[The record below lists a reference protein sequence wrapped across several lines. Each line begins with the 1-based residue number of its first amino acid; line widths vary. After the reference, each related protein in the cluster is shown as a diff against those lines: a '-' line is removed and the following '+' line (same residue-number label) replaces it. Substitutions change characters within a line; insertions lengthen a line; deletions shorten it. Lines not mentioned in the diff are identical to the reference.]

1 MDASHPVPFL
11 KWAGGKGQ
19 LLGQMTGFFPGGF
32 KTYYE
37 PFLGGGA
44 LFFCLLPTHAVLSD
58 SNPELIQVY
67 KSVRDDPDGLM
78 AELDEHRGHALS
90 EAYFYKVRRQNPHS
104 LSPLERAAR
113 TVFLNKTCFNG
124 LYRVNSRGEFNV
136 PFGRYSNPA
145 LYVEAN
151 IRSASDAL
159 KGAELLIA
167 DFREVCK
174 RPRKGDF
181 VYFDPPYQPLT
192 RTAAFTDYTREGF
205 GEQDQRDLADLFRR
219 LNKRGCWLMLSNS
232 STLKIRGLYQDFG
245 PMTVKAKRAI
255 NSKGTG
261 RGVIDELLVMNY

>member
-1 MDASHPVPFL
+1 MNYPVPFL

-19 LLGQMTGFFPGGF
+19 LLGQMAGFFPGDF

-44 LFFCLLPTHAVLSD
+44 LFFRLLPPRAVLSD
-58 SNPELIQVY
+58 SNPELIQAY
-67 KSVRDDPDGLM
+67 KSVRDDPGGLM
-78 AELDEHRGHALS
+78 SALDKHRLHSRS
-90 EAYFYKVRRQNPHS
+90 EDYFYKVRKQSPLE
-104 LSPLERAAR
+104 LSPLVRAAR
-113 TVFLNKTCFNG
+113 TIFLNKTCFNG

-136 PFGRYSNPA
+136 PFGRYKNPT

-151 IRSASDAL
+151 IRAASDAL
-159 KGAELLIA
+159 RSAELLVA

-205 GEQDQRDLADLFRR
+205 GEHDQRDLADAFRK
-219 LNKRGCWLMLSNS
+219 LDKKGCSLILSNS
-232 STLKIRGLYQDFG
+232 STPMLRKLYQDFG
-245 PMTVKAKRAI
+245 PRTLRAKRAI

-261 RGVIDELLVMNY
+261 RGAIDELLVMNYP